1 MEYVMHSR
9 NPARHVSG
17 VAVVVIV
24 HVVVLSALMLG
35 LNRPHMKAPPPTELE
50 WITIVPNTLPPP
62 QPPKMADPSPLK
74 NVVLSPIVT
83 PVIPIDPPIVS
94 SETITVAPR
103 DSISSDARPTSGSGD
118 VPVSVPI
125 LGAACP
131 NAQSVRETIR
141 YPALA
146 RREGLQ
152 GDVLARFVVSAAG
165 GIRNIEIVQSTNRA
179 FNGVVVE
186 AVKQFQCLAQAQD
199 VSVEVPFTF
208 RLE

>member
-1 MEYVMHSR
+1 MEYLMHSR

-35 LNRPHMKAPPPTELE
+35 LNRPHVKAPPPTELE

-62 QPPKMADPSPLK
+62 PKTFDPSPVK
-74 NVVLSPIVT
+74 NIVLSPIVM
-83 PVIPIDPPIVS
+83 PIVPIDLPAAT

-118 VPVSVPI
+118 VPVSAPI

-186 AVKQFQCLAQAQD
+186 AVKQFQCLVQAQD